1 MEDVHEEMPSL
12 SIPLQLVGVKGVK
25 MPLVFVRFDERSHY
39 VLPTFDAYID
49 LPSTMKGIHASRHY
63 EVIAETISQF
73 AMKVGKLEDICE
85 DIAIKLLERH
95 EYASRSYVKAKSEIV
110 FESRVEGSG
119 STSFEPCIL
128 LGKAWASRIGPRER
142 IESRK
147 AVGVSLVGMTAC
159 PCVLEYVKERVRSL
173 TNNSLSTELP
183 LATHV
188 QRVTGTI
195 IVEVPKNYDV
205 DAMRLVKIVQGSMSS
220 PTYGLLKRADEGE
233 VVCRAVSNPRF
244 AEDVVRFM
252 VKKILEEFK
261 DYPDSAFFE
270 CYVKSEE
277 SIHKHDLVA
286 KQRGTIGE
294 LRNYLTKAG
303 EG

>member
-1 MEDVHEEMPSL
+1 MEDVHEGRPLL

-49 LPSTMKGIHASRHY
+49 LPPTMKGIHASRHY

-85 DIAIKLLERH
+85 DVAIKLLERH
-95 EYASRSYVKAKSEIV
+95 EYASKSYVKAKSEII
-110 FESRVEGSG
+110 FESRVESSG
-119 STSFEPCIL
+119 STSFEPCTLI
-128 LGKAWASRIGPRER
+128 GKAWASRVGLEGR
-142 IESRK
+142 IKSRK

-159 PCVLEYVKERVRSL
+159 PCVLEYIREKVKSL
-173 TNNSLSTELP
+173 TNYSSSAELP

-188 QRVTGTI
+188 QRVTGTLI
-195 IVEVPKNYDV
+195 IEVPKSFDV
-205 DAMRLVKIVQGSMSS
+205 DAMKLVKIVQESMSS

-233 VVCRAVSNPRF
+233 IVCKAISNPRF
-244 AEDVVRFM
+244 AEDVIRSM
-252 VKKILEEFK
+252 VKGILEEFK

-270 CYVKSEE
+270 CYVRSEE

-294 LRNYLTKAG
+294 LRSYLARAN

>member
-1 MEDVHEEMPSL
+1 MEDVHEGMPPL
-12 SIPLQLVGVKGVK
+12 SIPLQFVGVRGVK
-25 MPLVFVRFDERSHY
+25 MPLVFVKFDEKSHY

-85 DIAIKLLERH
+85 SIAIKLLERH
-95 EYASRSYVKAKSEIV
+95 DYASRSYVKARSEIV
-110 FESRVEGSG
+110 FESRVESSG
-119 STSFEPCIL
+119 SVSFEPCTLI
-128 LGKAWASRIGPRER
+128 GRAWASRRGSEGRV
-142 IESRK
+142 ESKK

-159 PCVLEYVKERVRSL
+159 PCVLEYIKEKARNL
-173 TNNSLSTELP
+173 TNDSSSTKLP
-183 LATHV
+183 LATHM

-195 IVEVPKNYDV
+195 IIEVPKNFDI
-205 DAMRLVKIVQGSMSS
+205 DAIRLVKIIQESMSS
-220 PTYGLLKRADEGE
+220 PTYGLLKRTDEGE
-233 VVCRAVSNPRF
+233 MVRKAVFNPKF
-244 AEDVVRFM
+244 AEDVVRSM
-252 VKKILEEFK
+252 AKKLLEEFRE
-261 DYPDSAFFE
+261 YPGSAFFE

-286 KQRGTIGE
+286 KQKGTMGE
-294 LRNYLTKAG
+294 LRSYSAQLS